1 VRGRWVDG
9 QRRQLLGA
17 GAAARSGGYQH
28 ARAGYRGESRE
39 VPPADAGEQGGQVSV
54 SMWVHTSLRPQR
66 EKLAPLLSCA
76 AVANLYDLMV
86 MLDPEAPQERQ
97 GEILGNIETMVQTG
111 GGSVVGHHDWGVR
124 RIAFEIDHRPE
135 AAYHLYQF
143 ETDSNDTLDRLNH
156 NLRIADGVLRFR
168 IIKVKPGTPPPP
180 APRQEAPRP
189 TRERPQETRVAAR
202 AAADADQPERE

>member
-1 VRGRWVDG
+1 MD
-9 QRRQLLGA
+9 
-17 GAAARSGGYQH
+17 
-28 ARAGYRGESRE
+28 
-39 VPPADAGEQGGQVSV
+39 
-54 SMWVHTSLRPQR
+54 LRPQR
-66 EKLAPLLSCA
+66 RELAPLISCA
-76 AVANLYDLMV
+76 AVPNLYDLMV

-97 GEILGNIETMVQTG
+97 GEILGSIETMVQTG

-143 ETDSNDTLDRLNH
+143 ETDSNETLDRLNH

-189 TRERPQETRVAAR
+189 PRERPQETRVAAR
-202 AAADADQPERE
+202 AAADADSPERE

>member
-1 VRGRWVDG
+1 
-9 QRRQLLGA
+9 
-17 GAAARSGGYQH
+17 
-28 ARAGYRGESRE
+28 
-39 VPPADAGEQGGQVSV
+39 
-54 SMWVHTSLRPQR
+54 M
-66 EKLAPLLSCA
+66 
-76 AVANLYDLMV
+76 ANLYDLMV